1 MTIAGTMCK
10 SLQHLL
16 LVFVLIINQ
25 VLGTNTLFSLQKN
38 VENWKNIKVY
48 LVRFYIFQA
57 IHQTWT

>member
-38 VENWKNIKVY
+38 VEN
-48 LVRFYIFQA
+48 
-57 IHQTWT
+57 